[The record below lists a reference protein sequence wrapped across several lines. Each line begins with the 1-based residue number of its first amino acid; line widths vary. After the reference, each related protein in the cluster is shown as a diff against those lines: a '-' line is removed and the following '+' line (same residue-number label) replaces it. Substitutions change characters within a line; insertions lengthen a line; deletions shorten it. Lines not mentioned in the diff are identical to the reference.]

1 MAARAGLTR
10 HDVVGEALRML
21 DEGGRLADIT
31 LGELARRLGIRPQS
45 LYAHVDGTDG
55 LARAVAVAGLHALA
69 SDVTE
74 AAIGASGT
82 DAAAA
87 VVRAHLSFARR
98 RPGLYE
104 AAIHPPGDDP
114 DLLLAI
120 DAAGSPLER
129 ILTSMGIEPD
139 ERVHWTRVFLASVYG
154 FAVLQ
159 QAGRFALPV
168 ATSVSEDRLVEM
180 LTDSLLTRTA

>member
-10 HDVVGEALRML
+10 HDVVGEALRMI
-21 DEGGRLADIT
+21 DEGTRPADVT

-55 LARAVAVAGLHALA
+55 LARAVAVAGLHALGA
-69 SDVTE
+69 EVTA
-74 AAIGASGT
+74 AAIGASGI
-82 DAAAA
+82 DAVAAI
-87 VVRAHLSFARR
+87 VRAHLAFARR

-114 DLLLAI
+114 DLLVAI
-120 DAAGSPLER
+120 DAVGTPLER
-129 ILTSMGIEPD
+129 ILTTMGIGPD

-154 FAVLQ
+154 FAILHQ
-159 QAGRFALPV
+159 SGRFALPV
-168 ATSVSEDRLVEM
+168 STTVSEDRLVEM
-180 LTDSLLTRTA
+180 LTTSLLARTV